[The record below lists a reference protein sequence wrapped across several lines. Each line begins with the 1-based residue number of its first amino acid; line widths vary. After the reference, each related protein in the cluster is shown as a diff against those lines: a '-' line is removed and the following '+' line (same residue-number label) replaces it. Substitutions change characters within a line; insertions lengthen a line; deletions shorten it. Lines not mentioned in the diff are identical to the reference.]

1 MYNADRAVGSFCERH
16 KDDLFTD
23 KFRWTKADTADL
35 ASFGLS
41 SLTCF
46 ISGKSL
52 AKDLDDFMAASTDLA
67 TLGSS
72 VGCFVAG
79 TTVKTEEGD
88 KAIEEIEADDK
99 VLSYEVKVVSLFVL

>member
-1 MYNADRAVGSFCERH
+1 MRAETL
-16 KDDLFTD
+16 KLI
-23 KFRWTKADTADL
+23 K
-35 ASFGLS
+35 
-41 SLTCF
+41 
-46 ISGKSL
+46 
-52 AKDLDDFMAASTDLA
+52 DFMAASTDLA

-88 KAIEEIEADDK
+88 KAIEEIEAGDK